1 MSVAL
6 EKSRAMA
13 MLEELDRN
21 IKRSRAIT
29 QRESGPLVEMARLGV
44 GREDRYQMIFEPKS
58 LFSAETHMDAE
69 GPTRR
74 EHPHARECIVNADFA
89 TTQAGLPSTKEE
101 QKYCGYADD
110 TMDSYHGGIAD
121 EVVRARRPLY
131 LFAAT
136 IIVIAGLAGLTANL
150 ISWTGAPNRSETA
163 MTKTETELVKLP
175 AETATSADVPTQ
187 NVRLVG
193 PSTQSSTVALVNNAE
208 QTVDATRAQEKAP
221 STVSLREDSGF
232 ATEAAAVPAP
242 PAQAQKQAEPHGMAA
257 PSEPEK
263 IWAVTIRPDGTLLS
277 NDAPPPTIMATV
289 APSATSALAAAPP
302 ASRPDMATRVNT
314 APEPAAP
321 AKLGDQSQGQN
332 TPIAHKPKARAAA
345 TVRKA
350 KPAPI
355 ADAQAKTRA
364 RQSTPAPASDG
375 PLAFIQRAV
384 DSFTGA
390 VNNSGRIDTNSGH

>member
-6 EKSRAMA
+6 EKSRATA

-21 IKRSRAIT
+21 IKRSRPIT
-29 QRESGPLVEMARLGV
+29 QRESGPLVEMARLVV

-58 LFSAETHMDAE
+58 LFSAETHMAAE

-89 TTQAGLPSTKEE
+89 TTQAWLPSTKEE
-101 QKYCGYADD
+101 QKHYGYADD
-110 TMDSYHGGIAD
+110 TMDSYQGGIAD
-121 EVVRARRPLY
+121 EVVSARRPVY

-150 ISWTGAPNRSETA
+150 ISWTGAPNPSETA
-163 MTKTETELVKLP
+163 MTKTETELVKLR

-193 PSTQSSTVALVNNAE
+193 PSTQSSTVAPVNNAE
-208 QTVDATRAQEKAP
+208 QTVDAARAQEKAP

-242 PAQAQKQAEPHGMAA
+242 PAQAQKQAEPHGMAT

-277 NDAPPPTIMATV
+277 NDAPPPTV
-289 APSATSALAAAPP
+289 GPSATSAPPAAPP

-314 APEPAAP
+314 APEPAAS

-332 TPIAHKPKARAAA
+332 TPIAHKPKARSAA

-350 KPAPI
+350 KPAQI
-355 ADAQAKTRA
+355 ADARAKTRA
-364 RQSTPAPASDG
+364 RQSTPAPAPDG

-384 DSFTGA
+384 D
-390 VNNSGRIDTNSGH
+390 

>member
-6 EKSRAMA
+6 EKSRLMA
-13 MLEELDRN
+13 MLEELERN
-21 IKRSRAIT
+21 IKRSRAIN
-29 QRESGPLVEMARLGV
+29 QRESGPLVEMARLNV
-44 GREDRYQMIFEPKS
+44 GREDRYQIIFEPKS

-74 EHPHARECIVNADFA
+74 EHPHARECIVNGDFA

-101 QKYCGYADD
+101 QKYYGYADD
-110 TMDSYHGGIAD
+110 TMDSYHGGMAD

-150 ISWTGAPNRSETA
+150 ISWTGAPNPSETA
-163 MTKTETELVKLP
+163 MTKTETELVKLR

-193 PSTQSSTVALVNNAE
+193 PSTVTPVNNAE

-242 PAQAQKQAEPHGMAA
+242 PAQAQKQAEPHGIAA

-321 AKLGDQSQGQN
+321 AKLGDQSQSQN

-390 VNNSGRIDTNSGH
+390 VNNSGRIDTDSRP

>member
-6 EKSRAMA
+6 EKSRATA

-29 QRESGPLVEMARLGV
+29 QRESGPLVEMARLVV

-74 EHPHARECIVNADFA
+74 ERPHARECIVNADFA

-193 PSTQSSTVALVNNAE
+193 PSTQSSTVAPVNNAE

-257 PSEPEK
+257 PAEPEK
-263 IWAVTIRPDGTLLS
+263 IWTVTIRPDGTLLS
-277 NDAPPPTIMATV
+277 NDAPPPTV
-289 APSATSALAAAPP
+289 GPSATSALAAAPP

-355 ADAQAKTRA
+355 ADARAKTRA

>member
-6 EKSRAMA
+6 EKSRLMA
-13 MLEELDRN
+13 MLEELERN
-21 IKRSRAIT
+21 IKRSRAIN
-29 QRESGPLVEMARLGV
+29 QRESGPLVEMARLVV
-44 GREDRYQMIFEPKS
+44 GREDRYQIIFEPKS

-74 EHPHARECIVNADFA
+74 EHPHARECIVNGDFA

-101 QKYCGYADD
+101 QKYYGYADD
-110 TMDSYHGGIAD
+110 TMDSYHGGMAD

-150 ISWTGAPNRSETA
+150 ISWTGAPNPSETA
-163 MTKTETELVKLP
+163 MTKTETELVKLR

-193 PSTQSSTVALVNNAE
+193 PSTVTPVNNAE

-242 PAQAQKQAEPHGMAA
+242 PAQAQKQAEPHGIAA

-277 NDAPPPTIMATV
+277 NDAPPPTIMAIV

-321 AKLGDQSQGQN
+321 AKLGDQSQSQN

-355 ADAQAKTRA
+355 ADAQAKRRA

-390 VNNSGRIDTNSGH
+390 VNNSGRIDTDSRP

>member
-29 QRESGPLVEMARLGV
+29 QRESGPLVEMARLVV
-44 GREDRYQMIFEPKS
+44 GREDRYQMIFEPKG

-74 EHPHARECIVNADFA
+74 EHPQARERIVNADCA

-121 EVVRARRPLY
+121 EVLRARRPLY

-150 ISWTGAPNRSETA
+150 ISWTGAPNPSETA

-175 AETATSADVPTQ
+175 AETTTSADVPTQ

-193 PSTQSSTVALVNNAE
+193 PSTQSSTLALVNNAE
-208 QTVDATRAQEKAP
+208 QTVDATRAHEKAP

-242 PAQAQKQAEPHGMAA
+242 PAQAQKQAEPHGIAA
-257 PSEPEK
+257 PAEPEK

-277 NDAPPPTIMATV
+277 NDAPPPTV

-302 ASRPDMATRVNT
+302 ASRPDMATRVNA

-321 AKLGDQSQGQN
+321 AKLGDQSQSQN

-390 VNNSGRIDTNSGH
+390 VNNSGRIDTGSRP

>member
-6 EKSRAMA
+6 EKSRLMA
-13 MLEELDRN
+13 MLEELERN
-21 IKRSRAIT
+21 IKRSRAIN
-29 QRESGPLVEMARLGV
+29 QRESGPLVEMARLVV
-44 GREDRYQMIFEPKS
+44 GREDRYQIIFEPKS

-74 EHPHARECIVNADFA
+74 EHPHARECIVNGDFA

-101 QKYCGYADD
+101 QKYYGYADD
-110 TMDSYHGGIAD
+110 TMDSYHGGMAD

-136 IIVIAGLAGLTANL
+136 IIVIAGLAGLTVNL
-150 ISWTGAPNRSETA
+150 ISWTGAPNPSETA
-163 MTKTETELVKLP
+163 MTKTETELVKLR

-193 PSTQSSTVALVNNAE
+193 PSTVTPVNNAE

-242 PAQAQKQAEPHGMAA
+242 PAQAQKQAEPHGIAA

-321 AKLGDQSQGQN
+321 AKLGDQSQSQN

-345 TVRKA
+345 TSRKA

-355 ADAQAKTRA
+355 ADARAKTRA

-390 VNNSGRIDTNSGH
+390 VNNSGRIDTDSRP

>member
-1 MSVAL
+1 
-6 EKSRAMA
+6 
-13 MLEELDRN
+13 
-21 IKRSRAIT
+21 
-29 QRESGPLVEMARLGV
+29 
-44 GREDRYQMIFEPKS
+44 
-58 LFSAETHMDAE
+58 
-69 GPTRR
+69 
-74 EHPHARECIVNADFA
+74 
-89 TTQAGLPSTKEE
+89 
-101 QKYCGYADD
+101 
-110 TMDSYHGGIAD
+110 MDSYHGGMAD

-150 ISWTGAPNRSETA
+150 ISWTGAPKPSETA
-163 MTKTETELVKLP
+163 MTKTETELVKLR

-193 PSTQSSTVALVNNAE
+193 PSTQSSTVAPVNNAE

-242 PAQAQKQAEPHGMAA
+242 SAQAQKQAEPHGIAA

-277 NDAPPPTIMATV
+277 NDAPPPTV

-302 ASRPDMATRVNT
+302 ASRPDMATRIDA

-321 AKLGDQSQGQN
+321 AKLGDQSQSQN

-364 RQSTPAPASDG
+364 RQSTSAPASDG

-390 VNNSGRIDTNSGH
+390 VNNSGRIDTGSRP